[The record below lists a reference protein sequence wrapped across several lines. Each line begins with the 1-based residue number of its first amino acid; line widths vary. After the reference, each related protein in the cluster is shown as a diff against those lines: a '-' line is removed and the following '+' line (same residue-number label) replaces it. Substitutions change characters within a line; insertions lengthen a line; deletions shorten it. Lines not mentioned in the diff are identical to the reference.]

1 MLGYHMSSVNDSPNH
16 FIVLDTISRKVKSV
30 GMIAKVM
37 MVEDH
42 SGEGG
47 KYLRFAAP
55 RGDCR
60 RQQEGE
66 KQ

>member
-1 MLGYHMSSVNDSPNH
+1 MSSLNDSPNH
-16 FIVLDTISRKVKSV
+16 FIVLYAVSRGMKSL

-37 MVEDH
+37 RVEDH
-42 SGEGG
+42 IQVGR
-47 KYLRFAAP
+47 KHPCLAAL

-60 RQQEGE
+60 RGE

>member
-1 MLGYHMSSVNDSPNH
+1 MSSVKDSPNH
-16 FIVLDTISRKVKSV
+16 FIVLDAVSRGMKSM

-37 MVEDH
+37 RVEEH
-42 SGEGG
+42 IQQGR
-47 KYLRFAAP
+47 KLLCLAAL

-60 RQQEGE
+60 RPQAGE